1 MQNDTG
7 SLGESIFNVAITRD
21 YIFRPMHLGEKWPI
35 SDFYIELIGADAIF
49 FFIVQI
55 KSTGLGLQQ
64 NGNLRVKL
72 PKKKLHQLNSY
83 YCPTY
88 FAGVDNITEEV
99 YLTAIYRNNRKGIS
113 SLPTKFKLD
122 NNNRQKLYNEVME
135 FWTNTSLKKYKS
147 NFKYK
152 IKV

>member
-1 MQNDTG
+1 MQNDVG
-7 SLGESIFNVAITRD
+7 NLGESIFNVAITRD
-21 YIFRPMHLGEKWPI
+21 YIFRPMHLGEKWPV
-35 SDFYIELIGADAIF
+35 SDYYVELIGTKEIY

-55 KSTGLGLQQ
+55 KSTELGL
-64 NGNLRVKL
+64 NKKGHLKVKL
-72 PKKKLHQLNSY
+72 SKKKLHQLNAY

-88 FAGVDNITEEV
+88 FAGVDNTTEEV
-99 YLTAIYRNNRKGIS
+99 YLTAIHRNSRKGFN

-122 NNNRQKLYNEVME
+122 AVNRKRLYDEVIE
-135 FWTNTSLKKYKS
+135 FWSNTNLKKYKS